1 VPTYALIADYHKAKR
16 AHTSPQPV
24 LTTRVAELRTFAARF
39 NDLYTK
45 VFHGLAQAAPDR
57 SAWDAY
63 IRGAD
68 GSDFVSKL
76 VQLTGIG
83 AGNDNPWIEN
93 PNMDAVKFSKKFDP
107 SQGELLPGD
116 GREFRSRETVDPAL
130 DRTNVQLD
138 FMKIHQSQF
147 MGYASPPTARYL
159 DQNGEIIDKWD
170 YKPDIRIS
178 MTIGDDRTLNTM
190 PDLAFSLLSKDKP
203 KVLIQHGY
211 YDLNTPFHQS
221 ELDLATAGLAD
232 KIAVSS
238 YEGGHGIAPRPPI
251 RTSGSCRDC
260 GRSTTSPNHS

>member
-1 VPTYALIADYHKAKR
+1 VT
-16 AHTSPQPV
+16 
-24 LTTRVAELRTFAARF
+24 ELRAFTARF
-39 NDLYTK
+39 NDLYKT
-45 VFHGLAQAAPDR
+45 VFYGLAQDKPDR
-57 SAWDAY
+57 SVWDPY
-63 IRGAD
+63 VRSAD

-93 PNMDAVKFSKKFDP
+93 PNMDSAQFSEKFDP
-107 SQGELLPGD
+107 SQGELLLGD
-116 GREFRSRETVDPAL
+116 GRQFRPKETVDPAF
-130 DRTNVQLD
+130 DRTNVELA
-138 FMKIHQSQF
+138 FMKVYQLQF
-147 MGYASPPTARYL
+147 MGYASPPTTPYL

-178 MTIGDDRTLNTM
+178 MAIGDDRTLNTM

-238 YEGGHGIAPRPPI
+238 YEGGHGIVPWN
-251 RTSGSCRDC
+251 TDTYEHVMQGL
-260 GRSTTSPNHS
+260 RSFYEQPQSQLMAALNTPSAEGKDHE